1 MPGYNGNYG
10 GAIVNLDV
18 SEAVATMN
26 KLATVLA
33 PNKAHELFR
42 RTLTDAG
49 KQVKKFAK
57 EDIPHEYW
65 LKPDYI
71 GSAVKFP
78 QMVGTDSCKVPII
91 LDRGTIGGTFAAS
104 GGAYKVNAT
113 TVHMKDGTTR
123 QRKKHIRTRAIKAK
137 IVKSGISI
145 LPDRMPS
152 WQGGQPPF
160 MMKKGGKGVVMTRSG
175 AARFPI
181 HSVVG
186 IAVPQPPLNRSEDE
200 MSKHIEDYMLKR
212 LEHHFW
218 VLFKG
223 L

>member
-1 MPGYNGNYG
+1 MPGFNANYG
-10 GAIVNLDV
+10 GAIVKLDV

-33 PNKAHELFR
+33 PDKAHELFR

-49 KQVKKFAK
+49 KQVKQIAK
-57 EDIPHEYW
+57 QDIPNEYW
-65 LKPDYI
+65 LKPGYI

-123 QRKKHIRTRAIKAK
+123 QRKAHIRTRAIKAK
-137 IVKSGISI
+137 IVKSGISV
-145 LPDRMPS
+145 LPDQMPS

-160 MMKKGGKGVVMTRSG
+160 MMGGTVMTRSG
-175 AARFPI
+175 ASRFPI
-181 HSVVG
+181 HGVVG
-186 IAVPQPPLNRSEDE
+186 IAVPQPPLNRSEEE
-200 MSKHIEDYMLKR
+200 MSKHIEEYMLKR

-218 VLFKG
+218 YLFSH
-223 L
+223 